1 METEKEVFRRRP
13 GLAWRE
19 EKEARREVLAALE
32 KGGDVVDE
40 GTLILVDSGQIFELN
55 LLGAD
60 IWKLCDGER
69 TVGEVVDDLLDRYD
83 VERDE
88 LDEDVRA
95 FLLQMEEKGWMEQV

>member
-1 METEKEVFRRRP
+1 MVTGKEVFRRRP

-19 EKEARREVLAALE
+19 EKEARREVLATLDQ
-32 KGGDVVDE
+32 GGDAVDE
-40 GTLILVDSGQIFELN
+40 GTLILVDSGQVFELN

-69 TVGEVVDDLLDRYD
+69 TVGDVVDDLFDRYD

-88 LDEDVRA
+88 LDKDVRA
-95 FLLQMEEKGWMEQV
+95 FLSQMEERGWMEPA